1 MTAAVILALLP
12 LSVSAASCK
21 HSYGGAKWSEA
32 SHPHEYFY
40 YCEKGCGSKQYTG
53 TYMTKSNCA
62 VCNPELSKW
71 LNVDTSE
78 MPPIYT
84 PSNKVY
90 LLKMKDGTMAAIRL
104 VSYMNA
110 AGTKGYMTF
119 DYLYPY
125 EP

>member
-1 MTAAVILALLP
+1 MKNRIIVLLMTAAVILALLP

-62 VCNPELSKW
+62 VCNPELSKCKH
-71 LNVDTSE
+71 TG
-78 MPPIYT
+78 
-84 PSNKVY
+84 
-90 LLKMKDGTMAAIRL
+90 GT
-104 VSYMNA
+104 
-110 AGTKGYMTF
+110 
-119 DYLYPY
+119 
-125 EP
+125 